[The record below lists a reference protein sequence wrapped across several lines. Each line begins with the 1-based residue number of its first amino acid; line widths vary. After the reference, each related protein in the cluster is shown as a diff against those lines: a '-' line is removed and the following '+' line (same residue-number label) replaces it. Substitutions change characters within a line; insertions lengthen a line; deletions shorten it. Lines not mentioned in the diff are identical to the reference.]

1 MVMDAN
7 RATIRRLVPINEEI
21 ERLKKKSGQ
30 ALYQFRLDKRALG
43 VIHLKAIGR
52 VYGDHGNE
60 VLELLRKNPVECN
73 SCNLS
78 PLEAKALEWGNSE
91 ILKREMESYIGGK
104 LPEKSGPPFVL
115 FQGTRKESHHGQDV
129 AARD

>member
-1 MVMDAN
+1 MPTGSEENNSFKNLRRNVFEEKLFKCEDDRYEIDMVMDAN

-21 ERLKKKSGQ
+21 ERLKKSGQ

-60 VLELLRKNPVECN
+60 VLELLRKNPVGAIPVI
-73 SCNLS
+73 LAR
-78 PLEAKALEWGNSE
+78 LKQKALSGA
-91 ILKREMESYIGGK
+91 IL
-104 LPEKSGPPFVL
+104 
-115 FQGTRKESHHGQDV
+115 
-129 AARD
+129 